1 MFVSKNSGRALALP
15 LSFLLLCGLTPM
27 LNAKPYVCMET
38 NVGEYC
44 MELLP
49 EAAPATVANFLHYV
63 DDGDYTNTMIHRSEP
78 GFVIQGGGY
87 TLFSN
92 IIGLLTVDP
101 PVTNEFNQTNA
112 RGTVAMARIG
122 GSVNSATS
130 QWFINLA
137 NNSNLDTVDGGF
149 TVFARIVKGM
159 DIVDG
164 IAALTR
170 FNLTASLGTAFNTVP
185 TTALPGATD
194 IAASQLVRVTRAYRT
209 EIHPGL
215 LPYQCSLTSPGD
227 TLTEFCGS
235 TLSFPVLVGSVLYEG
250 SLAYIPGRTGLVFA
264 VDKTKL
270 KVLTD
275 TGQAR
280 ATFTGGVLTIPSVR
294 NGSRAFDNVRLNLT
308 SSSPLEFTLDSF
320 TPR

>member
-1 MFVSKNSGRALALP
+1 MKFSFAAICSHLAALVLLSGLATT
-15 LSFLLLCGLTPM
+15 LS
-27 LNAKPYVCMET
+27 AKPYVCMET

-49 EAAPATVANFLHYV
+49 EAAPATVANFLRYV

-87 TLFSN
+87 TLFNN

-112 RGTVAMARIG
+112 RGTVAMARVG
-122 GSVNSATS
+122 GNVNSATS

-159 DIVDG
+159 DIVDK

-170 FNLTASLGTAFNTVP
+170 FNLTTALGSAFNTVP
-185 TTALPGATD
+185 TTALQGATD
-194 IAASQLVRVTRAYRT
+194 IAATQLILVTRAYRSET
-209 EIHPGL
+209 HPGL

-227 TLTEFCGS
+227 TMTEFCGS

-250 SLAYIPGRTGLVFA
+250 NLAYIPGRTGIVFA

-270 KVLTD
+270 KVLVD
-275 TGQAR
+275 SGQAR
-280 ATFTGGVLTIPSVR
+280 ATFTGSVLTIPSVR
-294 NGSRAFDNVRLNLT
+294 NGARAFDNVRLNQT
-308 SSSPLEFTLDSF
+308 SSNPLEFTLDTF